1 MNEIIKEIIIAIISF
16 IMGGTTVYLT
26 INKNIIKIKGN
37 NNKIA
42 GNDIYEN

>member
-1 MNEIIKEIIIAIISF
+1 MNEIIKKIIIAIISF
-16 IMGGTTVYLT
+16 ITGSTTTYLI

-42 GNDIYEN
+42 GNDINED